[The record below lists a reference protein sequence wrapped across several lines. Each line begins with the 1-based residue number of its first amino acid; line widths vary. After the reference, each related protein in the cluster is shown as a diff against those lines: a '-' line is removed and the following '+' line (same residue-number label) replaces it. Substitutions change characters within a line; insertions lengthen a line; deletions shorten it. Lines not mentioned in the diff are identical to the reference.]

1 MSGIINAT
9 NLEVANIKDSTG
21 TNTAMTISGTGVVTP
36 KTTSYVWVYPQGTS
50 GYTSVAANAFVPFN
64 TIYQSA
70 GSGSSDFNTS
80 TYKYTA
86 PVKGLYYIEFRTIS
100 SLATDNK
107 AFRLNV
113 DGNVISQTFWARDTR
128 ACSGSPTILLNANQV
143 VGIDAHGTSYY
154 YRNSNT
160 MPHED
165 VYTRMII
172 NLIEELT

>member
-50 GYTSVAANAFVPFN
+50 GYVSVADNGYLPFN
-64 TIYQSA
+64 TVYQSA

-86 PVKGLYYIEFRTIS
+86 PVKGLYFVDFFTIS
-100 SLATDNK
+100 SLEGDVK
-107 AFRLNV
+107 SWHLNV
-113 DGNVISQTFWARDTR
+113 DDNVIAQTFWARESRT
-128 ACSGSPTILLNANQV
+128 STGSVTIQLNANQV
-143 VGIDAHGTSYY
+143 MGVQTHGTSYY

-165 VYTRMII
+165 IYTRLII
-172 NLIEELT
+172 NLIQELT

>member
-1 MSGIINAT
+1 MTSIIKVNNIQNSSG
-9 NLEVANIKDSTG
+9 
-21 TNTAMTISGTGVVTP
+21 NTAMTISGTGVVTP

-50 GYTSVAANAFVPFN
+50 GYTTVAANAFLPFN
-64 TIYQSA
+64 AIYQSA
-70 GSGSSDFNTS
+70 GSGSSDFNIS

-100 SLATDNK
+100 SGASDNK

-113 DGNVISQTFWARDTR
+113 DGNVISQTFWSRDTR
-128 ACSGSPTILLNANQV
+128 SCSGSVTILLNANEV

-165 VYTRMII
+165 IYTRLII
-172 NLIEELT
+172 NLIQELT